1 MIIKLKQRIIN
12 EIYTIASD
20 RRKRV
25 LLEDQNKWLKEK
37 LRHIKKLALQ
47 LDGEKVK
54 INKNGEIID

>member
-1 MIIKLKQRIIN
+1 MIKLNQRIIN

-25 LLEDQNKWLKEK
+25 LLEDQTKWLKEK

-54 INKNGEIID
+54 VNKNGEIID